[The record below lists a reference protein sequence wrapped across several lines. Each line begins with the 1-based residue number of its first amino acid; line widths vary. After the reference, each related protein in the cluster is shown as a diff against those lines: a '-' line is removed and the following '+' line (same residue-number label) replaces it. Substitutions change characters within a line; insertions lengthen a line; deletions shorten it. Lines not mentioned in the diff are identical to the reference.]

1 MLKEEQMSEVNKNM
15 KTIPGKN
22 KVSGLSYVYTACG
35 LELPV
40 LDITHPLFTTS
51 INEESLE
58 ALCKESAQRAK
69 SMKEMPDAQKMAIA
83 EKSYIFGRYFHK
95 DPHATY
101 LSGMSTYMLKLGPN
115 LIGGGEERNIDR
127 MIAMGVISV
136 AARMR
141 LRDICRLQANALVPR
156 LMASPGKELCLINIA
171 GGAAADSINT
181 LILVLGEDRSLLKN
195 RKIEI
200 NVFDIDTDSPNFAGR
215 CLEALKAPGCH
226 FHGLDISLNHIK
238 YNWADTG
245 DLIDILAKK
254 RDCILTGTS
263 EGGLFEYAGDEEI
276 TNNLDALY
284 DNSPH
289 DTQFTGSVIHDID
302 TVDPTMAAMAEESR
316 GSLQLRGIKGLGR
329 ILEKTKWNPDNTTD
343 KNPVYGVFTLKMN

>member
-1 MLKEEQMSEVNKNM
+1 MSEVNKNM
-15 KTIPGKN
+15 STIPEKN
-22 KVSGLSYVYTACG
+22 KVSGLSYVYTDSG

-58 ALCKESAQRAK
+58 ELCKESAQRAI
-69 SMKEMPDAQKMAIA
+69 SMKEMPAAQKMVIA

-95 DPHATY
+95 DPNATY

-136 AARMR
+136 SARMR
-141 LRDICRLQANALVPR
+141 LRDICRQQANALVPR
-156 LMASPGKELCLINIA
+156 LMTSPEQELCLINIA

-181 LILVLGEDRSLLKN
+181 LILVLEENQSLLKN

-200 NVFDIDTDSPNFAGR
+200 NVFDIDIDSPGFAGR
-215 CLEALKAPGCH
+215 CIEALKAPGSH
-226 FHGLDISLNHIK
+226 FHGLDISFNHIK
-238 YNWADTG
+238 YNWVDTG

-254 RDCILTGTS
+254 RDCILIGTS

-276 TNNLDALY
+276 INNLDALY
-284 DNSPH
+284 NNSPA
-289 DTQFTGSVIHDID
+289 DMQFTGSVIHDID

-316 GSLQLRGIKGLGR
+316 GSLHLRGIEGLR
-329 ILEKTKWNPDNTTD
+329 SVLEKTKWKLDNTTN
-343 KNPVYGVFTLKMN
+343 KNPVYGVFLLKKN